1 MEPPVSYNQTC
12 LTVFLTFKDSQI
24 VHFQNAICRI
34 DTTAKYV
41 NRTLHSF
48 SDGVLWVLNIS
59 CFHIK
64 KIVYYVINR
73 ILLLWI
79 YIIQSLFRV
88 MSLNSSWKPIVTT
101 SYRYIEQTDSW
112 FNLTRKFFNYHYVLT
127 RLTSKLPS
135 DVHNLLIY
143 QWSHR
148 NGWDQA
154 RIWDTWTLPQP

>member
-64 KIVYYVINR
+64 KIVYKPNFASMDLYYLVFVPSHVPQQF
-73 ILLLWI
+73 LET
-79 YIIQSLFRV
+79 
-88 MSLNSSWKPIVTT
+88 NS
-101 SYRYIEQTDSW
+101 
-112 FNLTRKFFNYHYVLT
+112 NH
-127 RLTSKLPS
+127 KLS
-135 DVHNLLIY
+135 VH
-143 QWSHR
+143 
-148 NGWDQA
+148 
-154 RIWDTWTLPQP
+154 